1 MAAEKRNLLEQPD
14 LTLRNETCSHSAICA
29 NRNNLRMLRQA
40 CNYIVAGA
48 NRFLNNTDNILP
60 IK

>member
-1 MAAEKRNLLEQPD
+1 MTAEKRNLLEQPD
-14 LTLRNETCSHSAICA
+14 LTLRNETCSYSVTCTNH
-29 NRNNLRMLRQA
+29 NNLRMLRQA

-48 NRFLNNTDNILP
+48 NRFPNDIDNTLL